1 MIEQEEPPMCLL
13 ILLPLGLTLPLGA
26 MLLADEVIQ

>member
-1 MIEQEEPPMCLL
+1 MIDEEAPPMCLL

-26 MLLADEVIQ
+26 TLLADEVIE